1 MKLKAAAVIFL
12 LAAPVMVLAETKI
25 YEYPR
30 AESLPEDDTSV
41 FPRNPELLTGH
52 DVKLTAERF
61 FNAWNN
67 KNNERERIKADM
79 YFLGVLDAS
88 EGTVW
93 CNYKKILPSS
103 AHEYIYSSLSRMK
116 PEENGQPAA
125 QLIMKLMAGILP
137 CVKKIEHKAFI

>member
-1 MKLKAAAVIFL
+1 MKIRAL
-12 LAAPVMVLAETKI
+12 LVTILITVPVMVLAETKT

-41 FPRNPELLTGH
+41 FPRDPALLTGH

-67 KNNERERIKADM
+67 KKNERERIKADM
-79 YFLGVLDAS
+79 YFLGVLDAT
-88 EGTVW
+88 EGKTW

-103 AHEYIYSSLSRMK
+103 AHEYIYSSLSKMK
-116 PEENGQPAA
+116 SEEREQPAA
-125 QLIMKLMAGILP
+125 EYIANSMADILP
-137 CVKKIEHKAFI
+137 CAKRSEK